1 MNEISFLSLK
11 KKWYMRTKNPITVL
25 LENGIHFST
34 LTNMSEKQIK
44 VLAERFKKEESKEQ
58 WTKKDGAVEYT
69 APVSALKTGA
79 SIPTPPSANMKS
91 TITSDGTTVKLTQ
104 AESEITEKFKSKAQ
118 QGLFWAKCNNS
129 KGKEK
134 KKWCDM
140 AKEFSDS
147 TTKKE
152 YKKMPEKKHPE
163 KTVDYKK
170 KVQKESYEKF
180 LEDRIVE
187 MVYNHVNPK
196 LTKGEIKKTIQ
207 ERSESM
213 MLRNPK
219 KMSMFSDE
227 SGIEMKK
234 MDKPI
239 GKVFSLG
246 KSHMEENDTKEKE
259 RTKEKDTTKKKDGN
273 PFINPNRKVKETTRG
288 LRDEMKENDT
298 KEKERTKEKEPGT
311 KNPPKRRGNPFKN
324 PNPGVKESPRGGNKE
339 DVKMTFMSQI
349 KQALK

>member
-1 MNEISFLSLK
+1 MK
-11 KKWYMRTKNPITVL
+11 TKNPITVL

-34 LTNMSEKQIK
+34 LTNMSENQIK
-44 VLAERFKKEESKEQ
+44 ILAERFKKEESKEAI
-58 WTKKDGAVEYT
+58 TKTTTSTYTIDPTTAKTTGADIGRVNVKVEPSGAVKAT
-69 APVSALKTGA
+69 
-79 SIPTPPSANMKS
+79 
-91 TITSDGTTVKLTQ
+91 
-104 AESEITEKFKSKAQ
+104 EIKEKFESKAQ
-118 QGLFWAKCNNS
+118 QGLFWAKCNNA

-147 TTKKE
+147 TTKKD
-152 YKKMPEKKHPE
+152 YKKMPEKIHPE

-170 KVQKESYEKF
+170 KAQKESYEKF

-187 MVYNHVNPK
+187 MVHNHVNPK

-207 ERSESM
+207 EKSESM

-219 KMSMFSDE
+219 RNTMFSKNE
-227 SGIEMKK
+227 GMEMKK
-234 MDKPI
+234 MGKPI
-239 GKVFSLG
+239 GRMFSAG
-246 KSHMEENDTKEKE
+246 KTPME
-259 RTKEKDTTKKKDGN
+259 
-273 PFINPNRKVKETTRG
+273 
-288 LRDEMKENDT
+288 ENDT

-324 PNPGVKESPRGGNKE
+324 PNPGVKEQPRGNSKD
-339 DVKMTFMSQI
+339 DVKMTFMNQI

>member
-44 VLAERFKKEESKEQ
+44 VLAERFKKEESKEAV
-58 WTKKDGAVEYT
+58 TKTVYQPLKNPKDMEAVQNMVT
-69 APVSALKTGA
+69 KSDPNA
-79 SIPTPPSANMKS
+79 S
-91 TITSDGTTVKLTQ
+91 VEL
-104 AESEITEKFKSKAQ
+104 EEKFESKAQ
-118 QGLFWAKCNNS
+118 QGLFWAKCNKS

-140 AKEFSDS
+140 AKEFSDD
-147 TTKKE
+147 TTKKD
-152 YKKMPEKKHPE
+152 YGKNPKKKHPE

-170 KVQKESYEKF
+170 KAQKESYEKF

-213 MLRNPK
+213 ILRNPK

-239 GKVFSLG
+239 GKVFSVG
-246 KSHMEENDTKEKE
+246 KSPM
-259 RTKEKDTTKKKDGN
+259 
-273 PFINPNRKVKETTRG
+273 
-288 LRDEMKENDT
+288 DEQGT

-339 DVKMTFMSQI
+339 DVKMTFMGQI

>member
-44 VLAERFKKEESKEQ
+44 VLAERFKKEETKEAV
-58 WTKKDGAVEYT
+58 TKTVYQPLKNPKDMEAVQNMVT
-69 APVSALKTGA
+69 KTDPNA
-79 SIPTPPSANMKS
+79 S
-91 TITSDGTTVKLTQ
+91 VEL
-104 AESEITEKFKSKAQ
+104 EEKFESKAQ

-259 RTKEKDTTKKKDGN
+259 RTKEK
-273 PFINPNRKVKETTRG
+273 
-288 LRDEMKENDT
+288 
-298 KEKERTKEKEPGT
+298 EPGT

>member
-1 MNEISFLSLK
+1 
-11 KKWYMRTKNPITVL
+11 MRTKNPITVL

-44 VLAERFKKEESKEQ
+44 VLAERFKKEETKEAV
-58 WTKKDGAVEYT
+58 TKTVYQPLKNPKDMEAVQNMVT
-69 APVSALKTGA
+69 KTDPNA
-79 SIPTPPSANMKS
+79 S
-91 TITSDGTTVKLTQ
+91 VEL
-104 AESEITEKFKSKAQ
+104 EEKFESKAQ

-259 RTKEKDTTKKKDGN
+259 RTKEK
-273 PFINPNRKVKETTRG
+273 
-288 LRDEMKENDT
+288 
-298 KEKERTKEKEPGT
+298 EPGT

>member
-1 MNEISFLSLK
+1 MK
-11 KKWYMRTKNPITVL
+11 TKNPITVL

-34 LTNMSEKQIK
+34 LTNMSENQIK
-44 VLAERFKKEESKEQ
+44 ILAERFKKEESKEAI
-58 WTKKDGAVEYT
+58 TKTTTSTYTVDPTTAKTTGADIGGVNVKVEPSGAVKAT
-69 APVSALKTGA
+69 
-79 SIPTPPSANMKS
+79 
-91 TITSDGTTVKLTQ
+91 
-104 AESEITEKFKSKAQ
+104 EIKEKFESKAQ

-147 TTKKE
+147 TTKKD
-152 YKKMPEKKHPE
+152 YKKMPEKIHPE

-187 MVYNHVNPK
+187 MVHNHVNPK

-207 ERSESM
+207 EKSESM

-219 KMSMFSDE
+219 RNTMFSKNE
-227 SGIEMKK
+227 GMEMKK
-234 MDKPI
+234 MGKPI
-239 GKVFSLG
+239 GRMFSAG
-246 KSHMEENDTKEKE
+246 KTPME
-259 RTKEKDTTKKKDGN
+259 
-273 PFINPNRKVKETTRG
+273 
-288 LRDEMKENDT
+288 ENDT

-324 PNPGVKESPRGGNKE
+324 PNPGVKEQPRGNSKD
-339 DVKMTFMSQI
+339 DVKMTFMNQI

>member
-44 VLAERFKKEESKEQ
+44 VLAERFKKEESKEAV
-58 WTKKDGAVEYT
+58 TKTVYQPLKNPKDMEAVQNMVT
-69 APVSALKTGA
+69 KSDPNA
-79 SIPTPPSANMKS
+79 S
-91 TITSDGTTVKLTQ
+91 VEL
-104 AESEITEKFKSKAQ
+104 EEKFESKSQ

>member
-1 MNEISFLSLK
+1 MK
-11 KKWYMRTKNPITVL
+11 TKNPITVL

-34 LTNMSEKQIK
+34 LTNMSENQIK
-44 VLAERFKKEESKEQ
+44 ILAERFKKEESKEAI
-58 WTKKDGAVEYT
+58 TKTTTSTYTVDPTTAKTTGADIGGVNVKVEPSGAVKAT
-69 APVSALKTGA
+69 
-79 SIPTPPSANMKS
+79 
-91 TITSDGTTVKLTQ
+91 
-104 AESEITEKFKSKAQ
+104 EIKEKFESKAQ
-118 QGLFWAKCNNS
+118 QGLFWAKCNNA

-147 TTKKE
+147 TTKKD
-152 YKKMPEKKHPE
+152 YKKMPEKIHPE

-170 KVQKESYEKF
+170 KDQKESYEKF

-187 MVYNHVNPK
+187 MVHNHVNPK

-207 ERSESM
+207 EKSESM

-219 KMSMFSDE
+219 RNTMFSKNE
-227 SGIEMKK
+227 GMEMKK
-234 MDKPI
+234 MGKPI
-239 GKVFSLG
+239 GRMFSAG
-246 KSHMEENDTKEKE
+246 KTPME
-259 RTKEKDTTKKKDGN
+259 
-273 PFINPNRKVKETTRG
+273 
-288 LRDEMKENDT
+288 ENDT

-324 PNPGVKESPRGGNKE
+324 PNPGVKEQPRGNSKD
-339 DVKMTFMSQI
+339 DVKMTFMNQI

>member
-44 VLAERFKKEESKEQ
+44 VLAERFKKEESKEAV
-58 WTKKDGAVEYT
+58 TKTVYQPLKNPKDMEAVQNMVT
-69 APVSALKTGA
+69 KSDPNA
-79 SIPTPPSANMKS
+79 S
-91 TITSDGTTVKLTQ
+91 VEL
-104 AESEITEKFKSKAQ
+104 EEKFESKAQ
-118 QGLFWAKCNNS
+118 QGLFWAKCNKS

-152 YKKMPEKKHPE
+152 YKKMPKKKHPE

-170 KVQKESYEKF
+170 KAQKESYEKF

-213 MLRNPK
+213 ILRNPK

-239 GKVFSLG
+239 GKVFSVG
-246 KSHMEENDTKEKE
+246 KSPM
-259 RTKEKDTTKKKDGN
+259 
-273 PFINPNRKVKETTRG
+273 
-288 LRDEMKENDT
+288 DEQGT

-339 DVKMTFMSQI
+339 DVKMTFMGQI

>member
-1 MNEISFLSLK
+1 
-11 KKWYMRTKNPITVL
+11 MRTKNPITVL

-58 WTKKDGAVEYT
+58 STTPQNTTAIQKPATTSYVVKPNSKTMINGIEIDTTDGKTT
-69 APVSALKTGA
+69 ATPLKE
-79 SIPTPPSANMKS
+79 K
-91 TITSDGTTVKLTQ
+91 
-104 AESEITEKFKSKAQ
+104 EITEKFESKSQ

-163 KTVDYKK
+163 KTVKYKTMS
-170 KVQKESYEKF
+170 QKESYEKF

-259 RTKEKDTTKKKDGN
+259 RTKEKD
-273 PFINPNRKVKETTRG
+273 
-288 LRDEMKENDT
+288 
-298 KEKERTKEKEPGT
+298 PGT
-311 KNPPKRRGNPFKN
+311 KTPPKRRGNPFKN